1 VLRLKRVL
9 MDVLADQGVEL
20 LIPPAGPLIRMVD
33 QEIVRELFYAATPA
47 EGTPAQKGEYRRK
60 CFKRAIDWA
69 EDQQLIAV
77 KEIDEITFLRLTLDL
92 EQGEDD

>member
-1 VLRLKRVL
+1 

-20 LIPPAGPLIRMVD
+20 LIPPDGPFMRMVD
-33 QEIVRELFYAATPA
+33 QEIVRERFYAATPA
-47 EGTPAQKGEYRRK
+47 EGTPAQKAEYRRK
-60 CFKRAIDWA
+60 GFKRAIDWA

-77 KEIDEITFLRLTLDL
+77 KEIEGITYLRLTLPDP